1 MRYSVPVTN
10 EEGLQDETQWW
21 LDIGQATLANTFYD
35 KITHDATM
43 E

>member
-21 LDIGQATLANTFYD
+21 LDIGQATIANTFYD
-35 KITHDATM
+35 KITHYATV